1 MPQIRNLDLFK
12 FFIIK
17 NKTVFGIFEA
27 KSITL
32 FSQII
37 EVELMG

>member
-1 MPQIRNLDLFK
+1 MPQIRNLNLLK

-17 NKTVFGIFEA
+17 NNTVFGISEA
-27 KSITL
+27 SSMIL